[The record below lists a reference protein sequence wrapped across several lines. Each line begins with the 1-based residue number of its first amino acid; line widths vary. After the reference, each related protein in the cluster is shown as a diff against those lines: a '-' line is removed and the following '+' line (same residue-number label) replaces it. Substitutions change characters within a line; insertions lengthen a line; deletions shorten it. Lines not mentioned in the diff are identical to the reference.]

1 MKMPVLSKEELYS
14 QPDIQLRNFKRTK
27 EFLVAIDTDG
37 CVTDN
42 MNGKQILIFHP
53 MFLEFYNLW
62 SIETYFRETAEYFNL
77 FSSHRGCNRFIA
89 IELTLKALK
98 ERMDVPQQGIPDYV
112 FVSEYIE
119 FAQKKGLGLGNTS
132 MEIYINEVKHGNFSF
147 YKLLGWSEAV
157 NRAFPNITVKI
168 PPFKGVRNALKLIS
182 ERADIIVV
190 SQTPYE
196 DLVNYW
202 HRHGIDEFITCIAGQ
217 EMGSK
222 ATHIRLLK
230 EAGGYSS
237 DEILM
242 IGDAFGDLK
251 ASKINDG
258 LFYPVIPGNEELSW
272 EEFPR
277 AFKLF
282 TDKRYSG
289 ENESRLIQKFK
300 ASLPELPP
308 WKMPGYN
315 HVSNYKKKQELR
327 KKLYERFNPTGRL
340 TIL

>member
-1 MKMPVLSKEELYS
+1 MKMPVLSKKELCS
-14 QPDIQLRNFKRTK
+14 QPDIQLSNFKRTK

-89 IELTLKALK
+89 IELTLKTLK
-98 ERMDVPQQGIPDYV
+98 ERADVPQKDIPDYT
-112 FVSEYIE
+112 FLSEYIG
-119 FAQKKGLGLGNTS
+119 FAQEKGLGLGNASLET
-132 MEIYINEVKHGNFSF
+132 YIDEKKPEDFRF

-168 PPFKGVRNALKLIS
+168 PPFEGVRNALELIS
-182 ERADIIVV
+182 ERADIVVV

-222 ATHIRLLK
+222 TTHIKLLK
-230 EAGGYSS
+230 KAGRYSS

-251 ASKINDG
+251 ASKTNG
-258 LFYPVIPGNEELSW
+258 SLFYPVIPGNEELSW
-272 EEFPR
+272 EEFPQV
-277 AFKLF
+277 FKLF
-282 TDKRYSG
+282 IEKRYFG
-289 ENESRLIQKFK
+289 ENENKMIQKFK
-300 ASLPELPP
+300 ANLPELPP
-308 WKMPGYN
+308 WKMSGYN
-315 HVSNYKKKQELR
+315 HISSYKKKQELR
-327 KKLYERFNPTGRL
+327 KKLYEKFNPTGKL